1 VNSGGSADARARFLA
16 AVEQIADR
24 DGDGARRLCGACVLA
39 LPVRRAGIVLS
50 MSGAGLE
57 FLSGSDRLAERLEWT
72 QITLGQGPAFDA
84 IGRGVPIS
92 IPDLT
97 KAEGLWPAF
106 LAEISGHAIGGM
118 YALPLQIGAIKVGA
132 LDLYCDVGAPLV
144 TAEFA
149 DAVAIS
155 ELLTAVLLNTDRDG
169 RLPDSLGSWWNQP
182 LGTREVHQAT
192 GMVMAQLGTDAR
204 TAYVR
209 LQGFAF
215 GNNLLLTDV
224 ANDIVNRRLRLH
236 PDQGDDASNRP
247 SDDPRT
253 KG

>member
-1 VNSGGSADARARFLA
+1 M
-16 AVEQIADR
+16 
-24 DGDGARRLCGACVLA
+24 
-39 LPVRRAGIVLS
+39 LS
-50 MSGAGLE
+50 VSGAGLE
-57 FLSGSDRLAERLEWT
+57 FLSASDRLAERLEWT
-72 QITLGQGPAFDA
+72 QITLGEGPALDA
-84 IGRGVPIS
+84 ISRGVPIS

-97 KAEGLWPAF
+97 QSEGLWPAF
-106 LAEISGHAIGGM
+106 LAEISGHGIGGM

-132 LDLYCDVGAPLV
+132 LDLYSDLDVPLA

-204 TAYVR
+204 SAYVR

-215 GNNLLLTDV
+215 GNNRLLTDV
-224 ANDIVNRRLRLH
+224 ANDVVNRRLRLH
-236 PDQGDDASNRP
+236 SDPGDGAPHRP
-247 SDDPRT
+247 STDPDM